1 MGKQG
6 SLLAMINSIKDDDFD
21 FIFQK
26 NWKFVAKKTFEQMC
40 KHQLKSLY
48 VGYGLD
54 FHSKLFVGD
63 AEHIYAYSIAFAF
76 GNGKRLLEFPKDRYN
91 LHARRTMVDVNELD
105 YEDELL
111 VLHSMF
117 YTNSPI
123 TLMKNRYGI
132 CGSSIAP
139 ASLLDAVNKVGLT
152 TEELLI
158 QYDLSLAGDL

>member
-1 MGKQG
+1 MMNLIENPEYDNILK
-6 SLLAMINSIKDDDFD
+6 
-21 FIFQK
+21 K
-26 NWKFVAKKTFEQMC
+26 NWKVAAKKILERMC
-40 KHQLKSLY
+40 RHQIKSLY
-48 VGYGLD
+48 VGYGLHLHD
-54 FHSKLFVGD
+54 KVFVGD
-63 AEHIYAYSIAFAF
+63 AEHIYACNLAFSF
-76 GNGKRLLEFPKDRYN
+76 GKDRRLVMLDKDRYN

-105 YEDELL
+105 YEDEQL
-111 VLHSMF
+111 VLYNMF

-152 TEELLI
+152 VEELLI